1 MTEKNTTT
9 LLARAFQGLKPG
21 GLLLVHGFMVENDR
35 TGPTSPA
42 LWLLTSVLMDVDA
55 SLLTPGSLAQLAT
68 KQGYGDISV
77 RDVISTITKIMLANK
92 DVSWRD
98 PRDGG
103 LKRDFQSLSTLTSSA
118 RRDRNSYLVGR
129 ARSSLRPSGRR
140 EIRACRQPG

>member
-1 MTEKNTTT
+1 VAEKNTTT
-9 LLARAFQGLKPG
+9 LLARAFQDLKPG
-21 GLLLVHGFMVENDR
+21 GLLLVHDLMVENDR
-35 TGPTSPA
+35 PTSEA
-42 LWLLTSVLMDVDA
+42 LWLLTFVLMDVDA
-55 SLLTPGSLAQLAT
+55 LLLTPGSLAQLAT
-68 KQGYGDISV
+68 KQGYADISV
-77 RDVISTITKIMLANK
+77 MDVISTIKKIMLANK